1 MNRDEKSVDISNAIR
16 LLLEKDFIEIQF
28 GKRIDKDNV
37 EVMQKVLVSPET
49 ALQLSGKLLVA
60 CVEYQNKYR
69 DLGIRVREDDE

>member
-69 DLGIRVREDDE
+69 DLGIRVREDDK